1 MSINQPHRWGSTTV
15 FQNDSWMVSCKLT
28 LPKPSLNVQ
37 RKRQVPLWGIS
48 EAEPITAAPKCSG
61 RLLICYTAEQR
72 TRLVRSDQPTQATVT
87 ELLTVIHNFFTHQL
101 GKGHILGLLSSP
113 TRCVHVKFLLCCAST
128 DGLRRYT

>member
-1 MSINQPHRWGSTTV
+1 MSINQPHRWGSTTATV
-15 FQNDSWMVSCKLT
+15 DHPHWH
-28 LPKPSLNVQ
+28 
-37 RKRQVPLWGIS
+37 
-48 EAEPITAAPKCSG
+48 SG